1 MKAVISNRI
10 YLEVTPEQK
19 DELSRQLTYKIPGF
33 SQNDPPQ
40 IIKNMVRIRSNL
52 VSIPS
57 GRTDL
62 IPKEYEIVD
71 KRLEVP
77 IDFPKFKFDL
87 RDSQKEVYDQIDDSA
102 IINAWVSWG
111 KAQPLYSKIKT
122 PNGWTS
128 MGDIQVG
135 DKVTTPSGKSSVVTG
150 KYPHSDKEIYRI
162 TLADGRYVDACSEHL
177 WSYYIRDSK
186 VLKTNNTKTLIKLLE
201 QGRSV
206 SIPLTSQVRPEVE
219 NCKFPIHPYV
229 LGVLLGDGGISTNSI
244 VISSADKF
252 ILDKVSSLLPKGHSL
267 NKRKG
272 SKYDYGLS
280 GDNKK
285 NLVLDELR
293 RLNLLGTTSD
303 TKFIPEEYKN
313 LNLEDT
319 LSLIQGLMDSDGSV
333 EASRKS
339 CEYTTVSKQLMYD
352 FCELIYSLGG
362 CAKIQ
367 KRLTSYTYKDE
378 KKLGKVSYR
387 TRPSKL
393 AFEVKSKLTSL
404 PRKNLEPGKLD
415 DSNRV
420 KVTSI
425 ELLGKMDCAC
435 ISIDSEDK
443 LYLTDNYVVTHNT
456 FTGLAIAGKLGQKTL
471 VVTHTV
477 ALRNQW
483 AKEVEKVFGIKA
495 GIIGSGQF
503 DLDSPI
509 VIGNTQTLYRNI
521 DKIKDQFGT
530 IILDEMHHVSS
541 PTFAKIIDTN
551 YARYKIGLSGTI
563 ERKDGK
569 HVVFRDYFGSRLFQ
583 PPKENFLTPD
593 VHIVKSEVRFMDG
606 ASVPWAKRVNALT
619 NNEEYVHT
627 VAMLAASYAARGHKV
642 LLVSDRVHF
651 LKACADLIGEN
662 AVCVT
667 GEVSHEEREK
677 LVSEILHKKEKN
689 VLCGTQSIFAEG
701 ISVNTLSCL
710 ILGTPV
716 NNEPLL
722 TQLVGR
728 VIRKNEGKGVPV
740 VVDIHLKGSTASRQ
754 ASNRMGFYMKQG
766 WDIKQL

>member
-19 DELSRQLTYKIPGF
+19 DDLSRQLTYKIAGF

-77 IDFPKFKFDL
+77 IDFPEFKFEL

-111 KAQPLYSKIKT
+111 K
-122 PNGWTS
+122 
-128 MGDIQVG
+128 
-135 DKVTTPSGKSSVVTG
+135 
-150 KYPHSDKEIYRI
+150 
-162 TLADGRYVDACSEHL
+162 
-177 WSYYIRDSK
+177 
-186 VLKTNNTKTLIKLLE
+186 
-201 QGRSV
+201 
-206 SIPLTSQVRPEVE
+206 
-219 NCKFPIHPYV
+219 
-229 LGVLLGDGGISTNSI
+229 
-244 VISSADKF
+244 
-252 ILDKVSSLLPKGHSL
+252 
-267 NKRKG
+267 
-272 SKYDYGLS
+272 
-280 GDNKK
+280 
-285 NLVLDELR
+285 
-293 RLNLLGTTSD
+293 
-303 TKFIPEEYKN
+303 
-313 LNLEDT
+313 
-319 LSLIQGLMDSDGSV
+319 
-333 EASRKS
+333 
-339 CEYTTVSKQLMYD
+339 
-352 FCELIYSLGG
+352 
-362 CAKIQ
+362 
-367 KRLTSYTYKDE
+367 
-378 KKLGKVSYR
+378 
-387 TRPSKL
+387 
-393 AFEVKSKLTSL
+393 
-404 PRKNLEPGKLD
+404 
-415 DSNRV
+415 
-420 KVTSI
+420 
-425 ELLGKMDCAC
+425 
-435 ISIDSEDK
+435 
-443 LYLTDNYVVTHNT
+443 T

-521 DKIKDQFGT
+521 DKIKDKFGT

-583 PPKENFLTPD
+583 PPKENFLVPD
-593 VHIVKSEVRFMDG
+593 IHIVKSEVRFMDG
-606 ASVPWAKRVNALT
+606 ASIPWAKRVNALT

-728 VIRKNEGKGVPV
+728 VIRKNEGKRTPV